1 MSTPE
6 SIGESPCNARR
17 FTPSSRAREV
27 VAARALE
34 EGGANRSPRADILLL
49 SLLVAVPVILTL
61 CAGYAATARSHPT
74 DDELT
79 VRFFSHESD
88 FQSLVQIL
96 ESDRGKLLSL
106 GAESYEFTDFVPTGA
121 GTAHLADYKDL
132 LARIGST
139 NFRYFPRSA
148 NLILPASR
156 SPDNFAE
163 TEKSY
168 LYLSRGEPQQLRRH
182 QSDSWRGPGVYFV
195 AGDQRIKGRWFIH
208 HDGTLVVAFSP
219 Y

>member
-6 SIGESPCNARR
+6 SIEESPCNARR
-17 FTPSSRAREV
+17 FTPSFRADEV
-27 VAARALE
+27 VAARAAE
-34 EGGANRSPRADILLL
+34 EGGANRSAWADVLLL
-49 SLLVAVPVILTL
+49 SLLVAVPVALTL
-61 CAGYAATARSHPT
+61 CAGYAATARSRPS

-96 ESDRGKLLSL
+96 ESDRGRLLSL
-106 GAESYEFTDFVPTGA
+106 GAESYEFTDFVPTSD
-121 GTAHLADYKDL
+121 GTTHLADYKVL
-132 LARIGST
+132 LAKIGSA
-139 NFRYFPRSA
+139 NFRYFPRSG

-156 SPDNFAE
+156 SGDSFAE
-163 TEKSY
+163 TNKSY
-168 LYLSRGEPQQLRRH
+168 LYLSRQEPQPLWRH
-182 QSDSWRGPGVYFV
+182 QSGSWRGPGVYSV
-195 AGDQRIKGRWFIH
+195 TGDQHIKGRWFIH